1 MLSNLDLM
9 NLEKKYF
16 YYIADIIEAHLGEIL
31 NQIGS
36 YKNFTSSSTPSAKS
50 NIYDSKLENIVES
63 IITRQL
69 GWPVCVT
76 PISADS
82 CYECGDAIIHIDA
95 KTRCEEVWSDKKNTY
110 IPNSD
115 YTQNKI
121 VAEKNE
127 TTYDSN
133 QTLMQGT
140 KSWDANLSHYINHRL
155 YGEVPNLTYFF
166 VMDYTLENDISQIS
180 LVCIPH
186 GQFSSIFGNTI
197 LGAGKSNHETL
208 PIRKNI
214 RFLVN
219 EILKHNEH
227 NWRYRVC
234 FSRK

>member
-1 MLSNLDLM
+1 MLNNLELM
-9 NLEKKYF
+9 DLEKKYF
-16 YYIADIIEAHLGEIL
+16 YYISDIIESHLGEIL

-36 YKNFTSSSTPSAKS
+36 YKDFTSSSIPSSKS
-50 NIYDSKLENIVES
+50 NIYENKIENIVES
-63 IITRQL
+63 IVTRQL

-95 KTRCEEVWSDKKNTY
+95 KTRCEKVWSEDQGTY
-110 IPNSD
+110 IWNGD

-127 TTYDSN
+127 TTYDSA
-133 QTLMQGT
+133 QTLMYRS
-140 KSWDANLSHYINHRL
+140 KSWNANLSHYIDHRL

-166 VMDYTLENDISQIS
+166 IIDYTLSNDISQIS

-186 GQFSSIFGNTI
+186 GQFSSVFGNSI

-219 EILKHNEH
+219 KILLHDDH

-234 FSRK
+234 YRRK